1 MNLPNDSIG
10 ISDILSYREC
20 PRRMSYGMRRHTGQG
35 TQSDDRTPEAGS
47 WATVYGSA
55 IHEAIAAT
63 EDGYDDE
70 AAIKQTWK
78 VYGSKL
84 MPSDLDLLRRDLE
97 TYHSRDFPN
106 TRTVASE
113 DDAQVPL
120 LVRDGRQI
128 FFRFKLDRLYE
139 RVDAPGTFL
148 HVDYKSSKW
157 AKSADDVHADLQMW
171 AYNFAIHEL
180 YPECDRLIQ
189 VYDQLR
195 YGQLSTRKT
204 AAQREQMREW
214 LTINVEAILDDDD
227 VRDDGLLK
235 PTYNRWCPWCPVLE
249 SCSVVNDLTEFAATR
264 IATLAPTVKE
274 GRRQVVQVEPAKIEE
289 YASVMDKSRVAVRV
303 LERFQDAVKDM
314 LRDMPDED
322 RYELGYEL
330 ADRENT
336 VFPPAAIERIS
347 EALGPDFFEAA
358 KITKTGLQ
366 TVLSDRPDLLA
377 WALEQGVKESKTP
390 VLQRRK
396 EDEPE

>member
-1 MNLPNDSIG
+1 
-10 ISDILSYREC
+10 
-20 PRRMSYGMRRHTGQG
+20 
-35 TQSDDRTPEAGS
+35 
-47 WATVYGSA
+47 
-55 IHEAIAAT
+55 
-63 EDGYDDE
+63 
-70 AAIKQTWK
+70 
-78 VYGSKL
+78 
-84 MPSDLDLLRRDLE
+84 
-97 TYHSRDFPN
+97 
-106 TRTVASE
+106 
-113 DDAQVPL
+113 
-120 LVRDGRQI
+120 
-128 FFRFKLDRLYE
+128 
-139 RVDAPGTFL
+139 
-148 HVDYKSSKW
+148 VDYKSSKW